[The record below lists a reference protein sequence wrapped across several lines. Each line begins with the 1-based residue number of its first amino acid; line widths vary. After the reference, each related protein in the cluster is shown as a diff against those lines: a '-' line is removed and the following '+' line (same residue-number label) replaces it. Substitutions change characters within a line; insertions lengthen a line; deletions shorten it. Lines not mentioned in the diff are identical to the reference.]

1 MSAKRVVD
9 GRGWGLMDHHHI
21 SLSGRR
27 TVMVMVVMVMVV
39 MVMVIMVMVVMVIV
53 MVIAMVIVMHRVVV
67 VVCYIMSNIS
77 SLSCMLGLM
86 VL

>member
-1 MSAKRVVD
+1 
-9 GRGWGLMDHHHI
+9 MDHHHI

-39 MVMVIMVMVVMVIV
+39 VVMVAMVMVAMVMVV
-53 MVIAMVIVMHRVVV
+53 MVIVMHRVVV
-67 VVCYIMSNIS
+67 VCYVMSNIS
-77 SLSCMLGLM
+77 SVSCMLGLM

>member
-1 MSAKRVVD
+1 
-9 GRGWGLMDHHHI
+9 MDHHHI

-27 TVMVMVVMVMVV
+27 TVMVTVVMVMVA
-39 MVMVIMVMVVMVIV
+39 MVMVVMVIAMVMVV

-67 VVCYIMSNIS
+67 VCYVMSNIS
-77 SLSCMLGLM
+77 SVSCMLGLM